1 MQNLVTPTNDQQEM
15 KDSILTPI
23 PPSKK
28 EKEIVS
34 KSLFYSLS
42 LYLRMFFKLIG
53 GFFIAKFLGPSL
65 YGLRNVFDLTMKR
78 FPLVLEGINRIE
90 KASGIAYPIA
100 YVEPTLVIS
109 SPNPNS
115 YEFGILF
122 ARTIPVM
129 FEEKFQV
136 VIQISAPLIAYGLKG
151 TIHAILAHEFLHF
164 LDLMRKIS
172 KMELLSD
179 EVSGNLFENVYSDET
194 RLFEPRAVFKD
205 RTLLNHI
212 TKKFPAGF
220 RDFKLEDKVM
230 KFWAEKNLPK
240 TNISLD
246 TNTVKLS
253 AESLSKIKL
262 DPAFISKMKLLEEK
276 SSKIHKKRL
285 Y

>member
-1 MQNLVTPTNDQQEM
+1 MLDPLIRFKNAYS
-15 KDSILTPI
+15 KGII
-23 PPSKK
+23 P
-28 EKEIVS
+28 
-34 KSLFYSLS
+34 YD
-42 LYLRMFFKLIG
+42 
-53 GFFIAKFLGPSL
+53 
-65 YGLRNVFDLTMKR
+65 VFNLTMKR
-78 FPLVLEGINRIE
+78 FPLVIEGINRIE
-90 KASGIAYPIA
+90 KASGIRYPIA
-100 YVEPTLVIS
+100 YVEPSLVIS
-109 SPNPNS
+109 SPNQNS

-122 ARTIPVM
+122 ARTIPVV
-129 FEEKFQV
+129 FDEKFQV

-194 RLFEPRAVFKD
+194 RLFEPRVVFKD

-212 TKKFPAGF
+212 TRKFPAGF

-230 KFWAEKNLPK
+230 KFWVEQNLPK

-246 TNTVKLS
+246 TNTIKLS
-253 AESLSKIKL
+253 AESLSKIKF
-262 DPAFISKMKLLEEK
+262 DPTFISKIKLLEEK

>member
-1 MQNLVTPTNDQQEM
+1 MDPLIRFRDAHS
-15 KDSILTPI
+15 KGLI
-23 PPSKK
+23 PDD
-28 EKEIVS
+28 
-34 KSLFYSLS
+34 
-42 LYLRMFFKLIG
+42 
-53 GFFIAKFLGPSL
+53 
-65 YGLRNVFDLTMKR
+65 VFELTMKR
-78 FPLVLEGINRIE
+78 FPIAIAGINRIE
-90 KASGIAYPIA
+90 KASGIRYPVA
-100 YVEPTLVIS
+100 YVEPSLVLT
-109 SPNPNS
+109 SPGQNS

-122 ARTIPVM
+122 ARTIPIL
-129 FEEKFQV
+129 FDDKFQV

-179 EVSGNLFENVYSDET
+179 EISGNLFENVYSDET
-194 RLFEPRAVFKD
+194 RLFEPRVVFKD

-230 KFWAEKNLPK
+230 KFWADRNLPK
-240 TNISLD
+240 SNISLD
-246 TNTVKLS
+246 ANTVKLS
-253 AESLSKIKL
+253 AESLSKINL
-262 DPAFISKMKLLEEK
+262 DPAFVSKIAQLEEK